1 MLVEDFDESGSGT
14 ALPVSALLSALG
26 LEDRRGLSRI
36 RLEKVLLD
44 RGNDIIRDIGLDPR
58 MFRLVCIPPDVYGRV
73 GHQKGW
79 GRQQLWTHFDGY
91 MVMQNRKLSALAG
104 GDVRFG
110 GLFDLVGIS
119 RDYDSDRIIARFA
132 VVQRRRLEAVG

>member
-1 MLVEDFDESGSGT
+1 
-14 ALPVSALLSALG
+14 
-26 LEDRRGLSRI
+26 
-36 RLEKVLLD
+36 
-44 RGNDIIRDIGLDPR
+44 

-119 RDYDSDRIIARFA
+119 REYDSDKIIARFA
-132 VVQRRRLEAVG
+132 VVQRRRLDVG